1 MTPGLVRVLT
11 WLTLADFGFLVAV
24 LAPQLSI
31 QSQGMVP
38 FDLRAMGYDLAAAQ
52 AYLAVLTEAGR
63 KLYLGPIRVT
73 DTNGLLV
80 ARVMHCHEPEN
91 GEDNVKKPCTIQH
104 SRNAKANMGPKAMGA
119 SRGPRRRIA

>member
-31 QSQGMVP
+31 QSKGMVP
-38 FDLRAMGYDLAAAQ
+38 FDLRAMGYDLAAVQ

-80 ARVMHCHEPEN
+80 RGGSANLNSLDKWIFRV
-91 GEDNVKKPCTIQH
+91 
-104 SRNAKANMGPKAMGA
+104 
-119 SRGPRRRIA
+119 